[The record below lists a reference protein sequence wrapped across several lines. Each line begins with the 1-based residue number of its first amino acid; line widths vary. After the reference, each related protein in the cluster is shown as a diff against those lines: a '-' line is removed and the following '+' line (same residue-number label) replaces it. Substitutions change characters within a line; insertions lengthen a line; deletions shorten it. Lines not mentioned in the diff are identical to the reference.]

1 MELSCNQSV
10 KDRIMLFI
18 SKSGITKSVFE
29 RKSGLSNGYLNQ
41 LRNTPKEDKI
51 SNILKA
57 YPEINRVWLL
67 TGEGEMLMKQSPAED
82 VSEDI
87 IDKEYTTY
95 LLPLSAMAGQ
105 LSGLSADGVFLSECE
120 KIISPIKGVDFAITI
135 YGDSMH
141 PEYPSGSR
149 ILIKKINPDIFIE
162 WGKVY
167 VLDTDNGVIVKEIHK
182 CENKENYI
190 TCHSINPDPKFA
202 DFDVNINE
210 IHGMYRVLMC
220 LSAK

>member
-18 SKSGITKSVFE
+18 SQSGLTKSVFE

-67 TGEGEMLMKQSPAED
+67 TGEGEMLKDSQINVT
-82 VSEDI
+82 VSE
-87 IDKEYTTY
+87 KPTAS
-95 LLPLSAMAGQ
+95 LPLIPIDAVAGFPGEDKNGIAIEQ
-105 LSGLSADGVFLSECE
+105 CECYCVPEFADKGAQFL
-120 KIISPIKGVDFAITI
+120 IRV
-135 YGDSMH
+135 
-141 PEYPSGSR
+141 SGSSMYPKYSNGD
-149 ILIKKINPDIFIE
+149 ILACRKIESITFFQ

-167 VLDTDNGVIVKEIHK
+167 VMDTCQGALVKRIFEDKDNKDNVICHSDNHDNYPDFKLPKSEIRSLSIVLGVIRME
-182 CENKENYI
+182 
-190 TCHSINPDPKFA
+190 
-202 DFDVNINE
+202 
-210 IHGMYRVLMC
+210 
-220 LSAK
+220 

>member
-1 MELSCNQSV
+1 MDDCIVQ
-10 KDRIMLFI
+10 RIKKIMDFY
-18 SKSGITKSVFE
+18 K
-29 RKSGLSNGYLNQ
+29 LNQ
-41 LRNTPKEDKI
+41 TSFSERVGLKQSNLSKILSGERTCGDAVINKI
-51 SNILKA
+51 SMSFDIRK
-57 YPEINRVWLL
+57 EWLL
-67 TGEGEMLMKQSPAED
+67 TGDGEMLKEQSPAED
-82 VSEDI
+82 IAEES
-87 IDKEYTTY
+87 IDREYTTY

-105 LSGLSADGVFLSECE
+105 LSGLATDGVFQSECE

-135 YGDSMH
+135 HGDSMH

-149 ILIKKINPDIFIE
+149 ILIKKINPSIFIE

-167 VLDTDNGVIVKEIHK
+167 VLDTDNGVVVKEIHK

>member
-1 MELSCNQSV
+1 MSAS
-10 KDRIMLFI
+10 DRIENLLMYLNMNAKAFSERLGYDRPQI
-18 SKSGITKSVFE
+18 IYDIQKGKTKKVSDDLSNKILSVF
-29 RKSGLSNGYLNQ
+29 
-41 LRNTPKEDKI
+41 
-51 SNILKA
+51 
-57 YPEINRVWLL
+57 PEVNKVWLL
-67 TGEGEMLMKQSPAED
+67 TGEGEMLQEQSPAED
-82 VSEDI
+82 IAEES
-87 IDKEYTTY
+87 IDREYTTY

-105 LSGLSADGVFLSECE
+105 LSGLATDGVFLSECE

-135 YGDSMH
+135 HGDSMH

-149 ILIKKINPDIFIE
+149 ILIKKINPSIFIE

-167 VLDTDNGVIVKEIHK
+167 VLDTDNGVVVKEIHK

>member
-1 MELSCNQSV
+1 MSAS
-10 KDRIMLFI
+10 DRIENLLMYLNMNAKAFSERLGYDRPKI
-18 SKSGITKSVFE
+18 IYDIQKGKTKKVSDDLSNKILSVF
-29 RKSGLSNGYLNQ
+29 
-41 LRNTPKEDKI
+41 
-51 SNILKA
+51 
-57 YPEINRVWLL
+57 PEVNKVWLL
-67 TGEGEMLMKQSPAED
+67 TGEGEMLQEQSPAED
-82 VSEDI
+82 IAEES
-87 IDKEYTTY
+87 IDREYTTY

-105 LSGLSADGVFLSECE
+105 LSGLAIDGVFLSECE

-135 YGDSMH
+135 HGDSMH

-149 ILIKKINPDIFIE
+149 ILIKKINPSIFIE

-167 VLDTDNGVIVKEIHK
+167 VLDTDNGVVVKEIHK